1 MDKREFLDKWFKD
14 DWGIIN
20 PLFREDLDSLIVW
33 AAENVIKGA
42 KGDYRVFV
50 EEKKEE
56 EKWVASAKL
65 RIIKSKPFCS
75 GGMVRRTDILQQEW
89 RCLSP
94 TSENGVKK
102 EWRDVPFEE

>member
-1 MDKREFLDKWFKD
+1 MDKREFLDKWIPYDKNEVTQA
-14 DWGIIN
+14 IKLNYMLIAM
-20 PLFREDLDSLIVW
+20 EKDLDALIEW

-42 KGDYRVFV
+42 KGDNRVFV

-65 RIIKSKPFCS
+65 RWGIGS
-75 GGMVRRTDILQQEW
+75 ILQQEW

-94 TSENGVKK
+94 TAENGVKT
-102 EWRDVPFEE
+102 EWRDVPFE

>member
-14 DWGIIN
+14 DWGMIN
-20 PLFREDLDSLIVW
+20 PSFREDLDSLIVW

-42 KGDYRVFV
+42 KGDNRVFV

-65 RIIKSKPFCS
+65 RWGIGS
-75 GGMVRRTDILQQEW
+75 ILQQEW

-94 TSENGVKK
+94 TAENGLKT
-102 EWRDVPFEE
+102 EWRDVPFE